1 MILRSLR
8 LAKAVA
14 TVMYDFHCVKKLDA
28 DSYKLEMPNFHQRTA
43 DLLYNM
49 CCENRGTYIKVGQHV
64 GAMEYLLPSQARIH
78 RICRFLFF
86 QFMFPNFIQ
95 VEYIEHIPWNY
106 HWNFETW
113 ILYSNQ
119 NFDIGN
125 KNWILETCFLQTKIM
140 LSIRRG
146 CF

>member
-14 TVMYDFHCVKKLDA
+14 TVMYDFHGVKKLDA

-78 RICRFLFF
+78 RICRFLCF
-86 QFMFPNFIQ
+86 QSSMFPIH
-95 VEYIEHIPWNY
+95 VSKLHISGL
-106 HWNFETW
+106 HRTLTSE
-113 ILYSNQ
+113 ISRIKL
-119 NFDIGN
+119 DI
-125 KNWILETCFLQTKIM
+125 
-140 LSIRRG
+140 
-146 CF
+146 

>member
-14 TVMYDFHCVKKLDA
+14 TVMYDFHSVKKLDA

-64 GAMEYLLPSQARIH
+64 GAMEYLLPSQDRIH
-78 RICRFLFF
+78 RFYVSNRQCF
-86 QFMFPNFIQ
+86 QFMFPIHVSKLHISGVHWTHSLETSIQ
-95 VEYIEHIPWNY
+95 FRNKDSI
-106 HWNFETW
+106 FETK
-113 ILYSNQ
+113 
-119 NFDIGN
+119 F
-125 KNWILETCFLQTKIM
+125 
-140 LSIRRG
+140 
-146 CF
+146 